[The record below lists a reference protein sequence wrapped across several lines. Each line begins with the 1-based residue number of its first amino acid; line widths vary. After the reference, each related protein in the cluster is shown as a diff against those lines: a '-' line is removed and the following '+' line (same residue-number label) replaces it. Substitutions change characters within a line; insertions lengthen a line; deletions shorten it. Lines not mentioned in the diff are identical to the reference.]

1 MSKSDMV
8 YRYTASKIEY
18 LHSIA
23 DTGRGKGYLAELRH
37 GIGKKPGE
45 LPSLWGLI
53 LDDMNEELKGSRCA
67 SNAEWAV
74 YTALTLY
81 ALHQQGN
88 DSFMHKNGNTLGRAA
103 YNIANS
109 SDDVERIVKRLNLV
123 VTSTTKEELAYQL
136 KSIVQLLKGKSIPLD
151 YAKLAEELY
160 RLNYPE
166 QAADIKLSWG
176 RDFYSEKNKKD
187 DNSKGE

>member
-18 LHSIA
+18 LYSIA
-23 DTGRGKGYLAELRH
+23 DTGRGKSYLAELRH

-45 LPSLWGLI
+45 IPSLWGLI

-88 DSFMHKNGNTLGRAA
+88 DRFMYEKGYTLGRAA
-103 YNIANS
+103 YYIADS
-109 SDDVERIVKRLNLV
+109 SDDVERVVKRLNLV
-123 VTSTTKEELAYQL
+123 ATSTTKEELAYQL

>member
-1 MSKSDMV
+1 MV

-45 LPSLWGLI
+45 LPSLWWLI
-53 LDDMNEELKGSRCA
+53 FDRIDEELKGSKCA

-88 DSFMHKNGNTLGRAA
+88 DRFMYEKGYTLGRAA
-103 YNIANS
+103 YHIANS
-109 SDDVERIVKRLNLV
+109 SDDEERVVNRLNLV

-160 RLNYPE
+160 RFNYPE

-176 RDFYSEKNKKD
+176 RDFYSEKYKTEKD
-187 DNSKGE
+187 ILKGE

>member
-1 MSKSDMV
+1 
-8 YRYTASKIEY
+8 
-18 LHSIA
+18 
-23 DTGRGKGYLAELRH
+23 
-37 GIGKKPGE
+37 
-45 LPSLWGLI
+45 
-53 LDDMNEELKGSRCA
+53 
-67 SNAEWAV
+67 
-74 YTALTLY
+74 
-81 ALHQQGN
+81 
-88 DSFMHKNGNTLGRAA
+88 MHKNGNTLGRAA

-109 SDDVERIVKRLNLV
+109 SDDVERVVKRLNLV

-136 KSIVQLLKGKSIPLD
+136 KSIVQLLKSKSIPLD